1 MDKEKDFYFINS
13 GYISFYT
20 EFGDQVW
27 LPCIET
33 VCNFLND
40 LKRKNN
46 ALIEKLQNA
55 RKEERKR
62 VCKQIKDIAGDY
74 FEQPYAD
81 EDVILTGDDFAEI
94 IERVE
99 KGETK

>member
-33 VCNFLND
+33 ICNIMND
-40 LKRKNN
+40 LKRKND
-46 ALIEKLQNA
+46 ALIKKLKTA
-55 RKEERKR
+55 RKEERKQ
-62 VCKQIKDIAGDY
+62 VCEEIKDIAGNY
-74 FEQPYAD
+74 FMQPYAD
-81 EDVILTGDDFAEI
+81 EDVVLTGDDFAEI
-94 IERVE
+94 IERAE
-99 KGETK
+99 KGEAE